1 MEYIKA
7 KTMLTKCRDS
17 SWFGTNYNMNI
28 YKGCCHGCIYCDSR
42 SECYRIE
49 EFDKV
54 RAKKDSLLLL
64 RNELQ
69 RKIRTGIIG
78 FGAMSDPYNPFEQE
92 LELTRHSLELV
103 DAYGFGAAI
112 ATKSPLI
119 TRDTDILQ
127 SIAEHSP
134 VICKITVTAADD
146 ELSKKVEPNASPSSK
161 RMNAIK
167 QLSESG
173 IFSGIL
179 LMPVLPF
186 IEDNEK
192 NITAIVDM
200 AADSGA
206 KFIYP
211 AFGMTL
217 RGNQRKYYYDRLD
230 EIYPDGSIKEKYIKY
245 YSGKYKCVSLNVKKL
260 WTIFTER
267 CSKYGI
273 LYNMK
278 DIVASAKLPYAQNQL
293 SLF

>member
-1 MEYIKA
+1 MEYIEA

-217 RGNQRKYYYDRLD
+217 RGNQRK
-230 EIYPDGSIKEKYIKY
+230 
-245 YSGKYKCVSLNVKKL
+245 
-260 WTIFTER
+260 
-267 CSKYGI
+267 
-273 LYNMK
+273 
-278 DIVASAKLPYAQNQL
+278 
-293 SLF
+293 